1 MKGKKSEY
9 IYLLNILK
17 CNVNGT
23 IIQEVSVLIVKVHRV
38 VI

>member
-1 MKGKKSEY
+1 MKGKNQNV
-9 IYLLNILK
+9 YLLNILK

-23 IIQEVSVLIVKVHRV
+23 IIQEVSVLIVTVNRV